1 MKLMTTI
8 MSIAIANPNRL
19 QKRMTSHPLEVW
31 MLLPF
36 TEEELQEAMASIG
49 SPDEYGDYYLS
60 GAETCGYE
68 INPPFGTSITELN
81 EVAKRIAALQE
92 VNHWEAMKLAA
103 YLEAHPNLSLEE
115 IHCVLNEGFEDYDL
129 LVGLTTF
136 MEFKDFCFTQYKAYD
151 HLPWELIH
159 YLESDGKINPGKE
172 IYHTFVGTLM
182 RAS

>member
-1 MKLMTTI
+1 MLKVI
-8 MSIAIANPNRL
+8 SIAIANPNRL

-49 SPDEYGDYYLS
+49 SPDEFADYYIS
-60 GAETCGYE
+60 GIETCGYE
-68 INPPFGTSITELN
+68 ISLHCCDTAWELN
-81 EVAKRIAALQE
+81 EVAKRIVTLQKSS
-92 VNHWEAMKLAA
+92 HWEAMKLSA
-103 YLEAHPNLSLEE
+103 YLEAHPNLTLEE
-115 IHCVLNEGFEDYDL
+115 IHRALNEGFEDYDL

-136 MEFKDFCFTQYKAYD
+136 MEFKDFCFTEYKAYD
-151 HLPWELIH
+151 HLPWELIP

-172 IYHTFVGTLM
+172 IYHTSVGTLM

>member
-1 MKLMTTI
+1 MSEI
-8 MSIAIANPNRL
+8 ISIALANPNRM
-19 QKRMTSHPLEVW
+19 QQRVGAYPLEVW
-31 MLLPF
+31 IFLPA
-36 TEEELQEAMASIG
+36 TEEAIQKAKLSIG
-49 SPDEYGDYYLS
+49 SPDEFADYYI
-60 GAETCGYE
+60 GGVETCGYE
-68 INPPFGTSITELN
+68 IALHCGDTIGELN
-81 EVAKRIAALQE
+81 EVAKRIVTLQKSS
-92 VNHWEAMKLAA
+92 HWEAMKLSA

-115 IHCVLNEGFEDYDL
+115 IHRVLNEGFEDYDL